1 MIVIDVLRGDRVVQ
15 WTKVV
20 FSAAV
25 IVWASSVGP
34 RLKILRIK
42 LMLSGND
49 CYQQDKG
56 KGRDPAA
63 HFVFSS

>member
-1 MIVIDVLRGDRVVQ
+1 MIVINVLRGNRVVQ
-15 WTKVV
+15 WGKVV
-20 FSAAV
+20 FSATV

-49 CYQQDKG
+49 CYQKDKG
-56 KGRDPAA
+56 KGRCAAA
-63 HFVFSS
+63 HFFFYS